1 MVMSIGDVLKVRV
14 PAFSA
19 EGMRLPDILALASL
33 DPEKA
38 DYQRE
43 VLAALTQRPLSIAG
57 LSFDNMT
64 LEMGQLKAE
73 LGKLALDLELGTG
86 KIVWRQKMDGLL
98 LPPQIYAMFGKD
110 AALFA
115 ADYKK
120 PLELDS
126 LQDLEI
132 TQAGGKGEIAIK
144 EFSLSERNL
153 ADCSLSAVLPF
164 KGKGEVEGLE
174 GLMRNGAE
182 VFLRDAAARLDD
194 RGFIES
200 LLHMQY
206 SVMQAK
212 KMLPPDSTTATLRQ
226 SVLATLQPLSQ
237 MQDMTPDLQ
246 KIVLGAMKL
255 VEAPGIL
262 EVRLRPADPVNLEQ
276 LLKQGGKLP
285 LGAEVSYTPRQ

>member
-1 MVMSIGDVLKVRV
+1 
-14 PAFSA
+14 
-19 EGMRLPDILALASL
+19 MRLPDILALASL

-43 VLAALTQRPLSIAG
+43 ALAALTQRPLSISG
-57 LSFDNMT
+57 LNFEHAVV
-64 LEMGQLKAE
+64 EMGQIKAE

-86 KIVWRQKMDGLL
+86 KLVWRQEMDGLT
-98 LPPQIYAMFGKD
+98 LPPQLYAMINED

-120 PLELDS
+120 ALALDS
-126 LQDLEI
+126 LLDLEI
-132 TQAGGKGEIAIK
+132 TQAGGKGEITLK

-153 ADCSLSAVLPF
+153 ADCSLSAALPF
-164 KGKGEVEGLE
+164 KGKGGVEGLE
-174 GLMRNGAE
+174 GLMETGPE
-182 VFLRDAAARLDD
+182 VLLRAAAARLDD
-194 RGFIES
+194 RGLIEA

-237 MQDMTPDLQ
+237 MQGITPDLQ
-246 KIVLGAMKL
+246 KIVLGMMKL

-262 EVRLRPADPVNLEQ
+262 DIKLNPAQPVNLEQ
-276 LLKQGGKLP
+276 LLMQGGKLP
-285 LGAEVSYTPRQ
+285 LGADVRYTPRQ